1 MSEKTAAL
9 EAEAFKT
16 KRNFEETAILK
27 RKVERLKK
35 IEMATDKDMDEI
47 LKEEIREYKETLTCP
62 SCKVK
67 RKDAILTKCFHVF
80 CYDCL
85 RYVPNMFIIRDL
97 TMMSLQDT
105 LRDQTEEM
113 SKVQCRLRSLRL
125 SPPVFILTFKINFSC
140 VVNK

>member
-1 MSEKTAAL
+1 MNEDS
-9 EAEAFKT
+9 
-16 KRNFEETAILK
+16 AILK

-35 IEMATDKDMDEI
+35 IEMASDRDMDEI

-85 RYVPNMFIIRDL
+85 RSGI
-97 TMMSLQDT
+97 
-105 LRDQTEEM
+105 EM
-113 SKVQCRLRSLRL
+113 SIYR
-125 SPPVFILTFKINFSC
+125 
-140 VVNK
+140 

>member
-1 MSEKTAAL
+1 MHEDS
-9 EAEAFKT
+9 
-16 KRNFEETAILK
+16 AILK

-35 IEMATDKDMDEI
+35 IEMASDMDEI

-85 RYVPNMFIIRDL
+85 RSV
-97 TMMSLQDT
+97 
-105 LRDQTEEM
+105 
-113 SKVQCRLRSLRL
+113 SKMLIPLGIL
-125 SPPVFILTFKINFSC
+125 S
-140 VVNK
+140 

>member
-1 MSEKTAAL
+1 MNEDS
-9 EAEAFKT
+9 
-16 KRNFEETAILK
+16 AILK

-35 IEMATDKDMDEI
+35 IEMASDRDMDEI

-85 RYVPNMFIIRDL
+85 RSVIELPISR
-97 TMMSLQDT
+97 
-105 LRDQTEEM
+105 
-113 SKVQCRLRSLRL
+113 
-125 SPPVFILTFKINFSC
+125 
-140 VVNK
+140 